1 MITGNTMTANELITR
16 HLRITGKVQGVG
28 YRAGVEQ
35 QAAKLR
41 LTGWVRNRLD
51 GSVEAVIQGPLAQ
64 VEAMIKW
71 SHKGTF
77 LARVREVLVSED
89 VECASA
95 FSAFERRDTE

>member
-1 MITGNTMTANELITR
+1 MEIITR
-16 HLRITGKVQGVG
+16 HLRISGKVQGVG

-51 GSVEAVIQGPLAQ
+51 GSVEAIIQGPVAQ

-71 SHKGTF
+71 CHKGTF

-89 VECASA
+89 VECAGA
-95 FSAFERRDTE
+95 FSTFERRDTV